1 MAASTFFNNSNMR
14 KKMVDCLEYCI
25 DHAAEIIGDL
35 EDGTETVSDGL
46 RVVIELDFYGGLPLV
61 TTKRVRYAVPEGA
74 LR

>member
-1 MAASTFFNNSNMR
+1 MAAPAFFNNSNMR
-14 KKMVDCLEYCI
+14 KKMVECLEYCI

-46 RVVIELDFYGGLPLV
+46 RVVIEINLYSGVPLV